1 MFGLSLSLHP
11 VLPRSVVPIPKI
23 ALLRMLLLCF
33 GMGERTKV
41 ATIALGTF
49 FPTAIA
55 TFSSVDGVPRT
66 LIRMAQ
72 SFGVPTARI
81 VWSVVLPGALPGML
95 SGFRISASIALIL
108 VVAAEMIA
116 AEHGIGAFI
125 LLAGNLMRTDQ
136 LLAGEIG
143 RASCGERWCND
154 V

>member
-33 GMGERTKV
+33 GMGVPVKV

-55 TFSSVDGVPRT
+55 SFSSVDGVPRT

-81 VWSVVLPGALPGML
+81 VWSVVLPGALPGLL

-108 VVAAEMIA
+108 VVVAEMIA

-125 LLAGNLMRTDQ
+125 LLAGNLRSEEHPSELQSLMRIS
-136 LLAGEIG
+136 LAVF
-143 RASCGERWCND
+143 C
-154 V
+154 